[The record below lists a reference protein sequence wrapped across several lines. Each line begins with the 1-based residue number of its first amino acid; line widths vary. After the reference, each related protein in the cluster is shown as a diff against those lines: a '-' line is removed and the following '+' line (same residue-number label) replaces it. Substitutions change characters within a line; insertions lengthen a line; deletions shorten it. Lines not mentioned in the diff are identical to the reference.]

1 MAGELRLG
9 RRFLAGALAV
19 AILAAPAMTASP
31 AAASGPAPGPAAQE
45 LVDRYSPVVVVRRL
59 DETCGDTGEPFVPMT
74 VDAVLGNPE
83 VALRQVGNGDP
94 VIRWGP
100 TAADLYGR
108 GEGVYL
114 DFPGDALKPGCVF
127 ASDSARYNPPGQSA
141 VYAHIAQQANRPG
154 YLAVQYWLY
163 SYYNDWNDKHESD
176 WEFVQVLFRAS
187 SVDEALAKAPTS
199 VGYAQHTGGE
209 ESDWTSDKLER
220 HGTHPVVY
228 SSERSHASYV
238 EPALFLGRGAS
249 EGFGCDNTQAPSTR
263 MHPRVVLLPDQ
274 PTGSDDPFAWLAFNG
289 RWGERQASPNN
300 GPTGPLSKPRWSAPV
315 DWQEGLRDT
324 SFVVPGG
331 SAAPPPIIETFCT
344 VVGKGSV
351 LFINF
356 MANPQKVLFLL
367 AVLGVVLWFLL
378 GRTSWRRVPPLP
390 VVARRRAGEITRASF
405 TLYGE
410 RPVTFAALGLI
421 AVPVAVLAALVT
433 AVLDHLPGVG
443 DASTVADD
451 GGSGS
456 RLLLSAAVA
465 AAFWPLT
472 VLLVSAAVA
481 WVTRTVPLD
490 GSPRQALRAVARRGR
505 DLASSFVPATGVIWL
520 LSLTVV
526 LAPVAA
532 WLTVRWAFLAQ
543 VTMLE
548 GLGGRATLRR
558 SGGLVRHRWVHT
570 AVISGLVWVVV
581 NAAAA
586 FVGLLL
592 LVTFTG
598 LPLWVVTLAG
608 VMCQVVLTPLGAIA
622 LTLLYGDARAEH
634 DERARQADDPVAAPG

>member
-1 MAGELRLG
+1 
-9 RRFLAGALAV
+9 
-19 AILAAPAMTASP
+19 
-31 AAASGPAPGPAAQE
+31 
-45 LVDRYSPVVVVRRL
+45 
-59 DETCGDTGEPFVPMT
+59 MT

-114 DFPGDALKPGCVF
+114 DFPGDALKPGCVY
-127 ASDSARYNPPGQSA
+127 ASDSTRYNPAGQSA

-187 SVDEALAKAPTS
+187 SVDEALAKGPTS

-238 EPALFLGRGAS
+238 QPALFLGRGAS

-263 MHPRVVLLPDQ
+263 LHPRVVLLPDQ

-331 SAAPPPIIETFCT
+331 SAAPPPVIETFCT

-351 LFINF
+351 
-356 MANPQKVLFLL
+356 
-367 AVLGVVLWFLL
+367 AVHQLHGQSAEGAVPPAALGLVLWFLL
-378 GRTSWRRVPPLP
+378 RRTSWRSCHHCPSSRDGGL
-390 VVARRRAGEITRASF
+390 ARSRGRRC

-410 RPVTFAALGLI
+410 RPASPSLRSGCI

-433 AVLDHLPGVG
+433 AVLDAPARGRRREH
-443 DASTVADD
+443 
-451 GGSGS
+451 
-456 RLLLSAAVA
+456 
-465 AAFWPLT
+465 
-472 VLLVSAAVA
+472 
-481 WVTRTVPLD
+481 
-490 GSPRQALRAVARRGR
+490 RRGR
-505 DLASSFVPATGVIWL
+505 RWVGEPSAPQRGGRGGVLAADRAAGLGGRRLGRAHGPPGRVTPTRPLARGRRTRPEGPGPASFFPATVVIWL
-520 LSLTVV
+520 LSPDRRPGAGRRLAHGALSVPRAGHDARRPERPRSAAAQRRPGP
-526 LAPVAA
+526 APVDPHRGHRGAR
-532 WLTVRWAFLAQ
+532 LGCRQ
-543 VTMLE
+543 RRR
-548 GLGGRATLRR
+548 GLGRAPAPGDLHRAAAVGRDARRRDVPGRAHAARR
-558 SGGLVRHRWVHT
+558 DGPDAAVRR
-570 AVISGLVWVVV
+570 
-581 NAAAA
+581 
-586 FVGLLL
+586 
-592 LVTFTG
+592 
-598 LPLWVVTLAG
+598 
-608 VMCQVVLTPLGAIA
+608 
-622 LTLLYGDARAEH
+622 RAS
-634 DERARQADDPVAAPG
+634 RARRAGPAGRRPGAAPV